1 MNNLSKV
8 FERGRALIAF
18 ITAGD
23 PTFESSVKYALA
35 LERGGADIVE
45 LGIPFS
51 DPTAEG
57 TEIQDANI
65 RALSKGMNAEGSFEI
80 AEQVRKKSDIP
91 LILRSYLNPVFRYG
105 YERFFARCK
114 QLDICGIE
122 VPDLPFEERE
132 EILGEANKNG
142 VCVISS
148 VAPAPAERI
157 RMIAENAQGFM
168 TACGTFEEQNALA
181 VKAGGVVAVQAT
193 TPEQAAQSMGGA
205 VTTGCGAVNIIAMLG
220 EHAEGALEEYAVKMK
235 RALYAR

>member
-65 RALSKGMNAEGSFEI
+65 RALSKGMNAEGTFEI
-80 AEQVRKKSDIP
+80 AEQVRKMSDIP
-91 LILRSYLNPVFRYG
+91 
-105 YERFFARCK
+105 
-114 QLDICGIE
+114 
-122 VPDLPFEERE
+122 PFEERE

-181 VKAGGVVAVQAT
+181 VKADEIVAVQAAA
-193 TPEQAAQSMGGA
+193 PEQAAQSMGGA